1 MGGCDV
7 WQLVIAAYANGRW
20 VPGIGDPTVYG
31 WLTVGGYLAA
41 AVLAW
46 RARRRTPD
54 RPERAFWIFLI
65 VAFGLLA
72 INKQLDLQS
81 WFTQLG
87 RAVVRDAGWS
97 ARRRELQRWFVYGV
111 ASGAGLILL
120 AVGVMIRRRPLAYWL
135 AFAGLVFTAAFVV
148 IRAASF
154 HHVDHMLGRRYA
166 WLPLNFILEFGGIT
180 LTAVGTLMHLQRR
193 RSSCLEHSQ

>member
-1 MGGCDV
+1 MDGCDV
-7 WQLVIAAYANGRW
+7 WQAVIAAYANGRW

-31 WLTVGGYLAA
+31 WLTVAGYVAV

-46 RARRRTPD
+46 RARRRTPE
-54 RPERAFWIFLI
+54 RAGRAFWLFITA
-65 VAFGLLA
+65 AFVLLA

-81 WFTQLG
+81 WFTQVG
-87 RAVVRDAGWS
+87 RAVVREAGWG

-111 ASGAGLILL
+111 ASGAGLGLL
-120 AVGVMIRRRPLAYWL
+120 AVGVMIRRRPLLYWL
-135 AFAGLVFTAAFVV
+135 TFAGLVFTAAFVV

-180 LTAVGTLMHLQRR
+180 LTAIGTLAHLRRRRR
-193 RSSCLEHSQ
+193 RSQSGST